1 LEQTTIRPATLADI
15 PDLVRLRRLMFES
28 MGYDDA
34 ERLDAADEA
43 ARAYFCES
51 IPTGAFYGWLAVTP
65 DGEAVGSGGAVID
78 RHPPGPNNLSGK
90 SGYIMNISTVPAYR
104 RRGLARRMMQTI
116 LAWLQNQGIEKI
128 TLHAS
133 GMGKPLYEQLGFVD
147 SNEMYYTP
155 QTQEPGTPLG
165 LAR

>member
-1 LEQTTIRPATLADI
+1 MTLEQITIRPATLADI

-43 ARAYFCES
+43 ARTYFYES

-65 DGEAVGSGGAVID
+65 DGKPVSSGGAVID
-78 RHPPGPNNLSGK
+78 RHPPGPSNLSGQ
-90 SGYIMNISTVPAYR
+90 SGYIMNMSTVPAYR
-104 RRGLARRMMQTI
+104 RRGLARRMMRTI
-116 LAWLQNQGIEKI
+116 LVWLQDRGIEKI

-133 GMGKPLYEQLGFVD
+133 DMGRPLYEQVGFVD
-147 SNEMYYTP
+147 SNEMRYVP
-155 QTQEPGTPLG
+155 RTQEPGTL
-165 LAR
+165 